1 MIPHREVSARRPG
14 KALCSCSTDP
24 LVTSATYL
32 LFTADQ
38 KGIFHGSAF
47 IGFPY
52 FPEII
57 SQFCK
62 EGKKM
67 GVITPSGCPSR
78 LCARLYVDFKA
89 GDTSLHMCVNLWVT
103 CAAPWEPR
111 AVCPMSAGI
120 RVAQNPSMF
129 LHLYPVHCPSSA
141 TPSLVFLIWGTWF
154 LSAHSKCPLFWVVTD
169 GSVRPRRFYW
179 ARKDLWISA
188 LLLRVQMNPG
198 SAKMDY

>member
-1 MIPHREVSARRPG
+1 MILFWVKEMIPHREVSARRPG

-24 LVTSATYL
+24 LVTSATYI

-38 KGIFHGSAF
+38 KGIFHGLAF

-62 EGKKM
+62 QGKKM

-78 LCARLYVDFKA
+78 LCAGLYVDFKA
-89 GDTSLHMCVNLWVT
+89 GDTGVGTQGTRRCLVLACVCESTSDLCSSLGAKGCVSVST
-103 CAAPWEPR
+103 
-111 AVCPMSAGI
+111 GI

-129 LHLYPVHCPSSA
+129 LHLYQFNVRSFQRNTQLGVSYSRHLV
-141 TPSLVFLIWGTWF
+141 SLCT
-154 LSAHSKCPLFWVVTD
+154 
-169 GSVRPRRFYW
+169 
-179 ARKDLWISA
+179 
-188 LLLRVQMNPG
+188 Q
-198 SAKMDY
+198 